1 MQEERGEEGEE
12 TWRSGVWSD
21 PPVEKNQSI
30 ASTNDQFS
38 GYFPQMYQ
46 QNYVIYDYE
55 RRYYDPNYFVIDV
68 GSINGDGRTTLMI
81 KNIPNKYTIQSLA
94 EEIDRDHANCYDFL
108 YLPCDIKVY
117 LL

>member
-1 MQEERGEEGEE
+1 MILKAIELRGIGCAWEDIEEVRSEMQDDRGEEGEE

-21 PPVEKNQSI
+21 PPVEKNKSV
-30 ASTNDQFS
+30 ASTNDQYS

-68 GSINGDGRTTLMI
+68 GSISGDGRTTLMI

-94 EEIDRDHANCYDFL
+94 
-108 YLPCDIKVY
+108 
-117 LL
+117 